1 MTGLIKYSKVYDV
14 TVWGMDEEET
24 DLCTLPAAEQP
35 SVGVKS

>member
-24 DLCTLPAAEQP
+24 DLCILPAAEQS